1 MDKGQSVSCGE
12 ALTALGFVGLC
23 IAFGLHYPKDSQ
35 DWAAWM
41 QAFGSIAAIAGAGWI
56 ARGQVR
62 EAKRVEGERREAQR
76 NVEAEGRK
84 EQLRAIAVFV
94 DQLFITL
101 DKTADQLNDQGFP
114 HEMVSYASVR
124 MAPLQVSIAALSEI
138 PLHQLPNAY
147 IGVQVLN
154 IRNCAAHVVRILE
167 SIEKTAQPVDAKGMQ
182 WLMSA
187 TGVVAGYRD
196 RARSDLE
203 KLWAHT
209 DAYDGIR
216 SPVVLARDLQAPS

>member
-23 IAFGLHYPKDSQ
+23 IAFGLHYPKNSQ

-62 EAKRVEGERREAQR
+62 EAQRVEAERRDAQR
-76 NVEAEGRK
+76 SAEAEGRK
-84 EQLRAIAVFV
+84 EQLRALAVFV
-94 DQLFITL
+94 DQLFKTL
-101 DKTADQLNDQGFP
+101 DRTADQLNDQGFP
-114 HEMVSYASVR
+114 HEMVSYAAVR
-124 MAPLQVSIAALSEI
+124 LAPLQVSIAALSEI

-154 IRNCAAHVVRILE
+154 IRNCAAHVARILE
-167 SIEKTAQPVDAKGMQ
+167 SIEEVPQPIDAEGMQ
-182 WLMSA
+182 LLINA
-187 TGVVAGYRD
+187 TGKVASYRD
-196 RARSDLE
+196 RARSDLDR
-203 KLWAHT
+203 LWAHT
-209 DAYDGIR
+209 DAYDGIQ
-216 SPVVLARDLQAPS
+216 SPVLLARDL